1 MVRRHTIVPRP
12 DLERVVVGS
21 FWGSMTVATHRRCDT
36 LGHPV
41 DASTDDL
48 AGLLAT
54 FGGKQQ
60 AEAGA
65 DDQADAEQAEAG
77 QQHGSG
83 AAAGLQTDR
92 REDVITRDFG
102 QGVVHEGS
110 TKQAVR
116 HFVADAQLP

>member
-1 MVRRHTIVPRP
+1 MARRHAIVPRP

-21 FWGSMTVATHRRCDT
+21 FVLGSMTVATHRRCDT

-48 AGLLAT
+48 AGLLPT

-60 AEAGA
+60 AKAGA
-65 DDQADAEQAEAG
+65 DDQADAEQAKAG

-83 AAAGLQTDR
+83 AAAGLKTDR

-102 QGVVHEGS
+102 QGVVHE
-110 TKQAVR
+110 R
-116 HFVADAQLP
+116 